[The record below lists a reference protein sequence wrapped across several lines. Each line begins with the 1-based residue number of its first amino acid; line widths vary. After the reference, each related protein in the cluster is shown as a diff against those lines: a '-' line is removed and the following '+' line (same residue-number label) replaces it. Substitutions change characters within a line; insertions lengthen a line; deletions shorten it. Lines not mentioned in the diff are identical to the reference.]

1 MFFFL
6 ENCQKVERM
15 NLYLKRELE
24 KVQRQLED
32 LTNLQIVGKEEQE
45 IMNEKAVE
53 MEIQVERNKGG
64 CLFD

>member
-1 MFFFL
+1 
-6 ENCQKVERM
+6 M

-64 CLFD
+64 FLFD